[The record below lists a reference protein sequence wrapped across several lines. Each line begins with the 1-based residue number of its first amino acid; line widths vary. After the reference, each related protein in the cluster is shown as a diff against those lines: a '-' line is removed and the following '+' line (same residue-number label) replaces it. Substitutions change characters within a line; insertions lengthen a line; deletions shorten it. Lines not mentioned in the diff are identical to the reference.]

1 MTEIEPAFQRHDHTA
16 CVSETLAA
24 AEARCAEEG
33 LRLTPVRRRV
43 LEMLL
48 AEHGAMG
55 AYDILP
61 HLAEEGLGSQPPV
74 VYRALDFLVS
84 HGFAHRVERLN
95 AFVACGGPDEEHTP
109 AFLICRAC
117 GAVAEAR
124 LAAGTLPDG
133 TLRHEADAAGF
144 HVESAVVEVSG
155 LCATCAAA
163 AA

>member
-1 MTEIEPAFQRHDHTA
+1 MTEIEPAFHRHDHTA
-16 CVSETLAA
+16 CISDTLAA
-24 AEARCAEEG
+24 AEARCVEEG

-48 AEHGAMG
+48 AEHRAMG

-61 HLAEEGLGSQPPV
+61 RLAEEGLGSQPPV

-84 HGFAHRVERLN
+84 HGFAHRVEQLN
-95 AFVACGGPDEEHTP
+95 AFIACGGPDEDHTP

-124 LAAGTLPDG
+124 LAAGTLPG
-133 TLRHEADAAGF
+133 GPLGREATAAGF
-144 HVESAVVEVSG
+144 RIENAVVEVSG
-155 LCATCAAA
+155 LCANCAAA